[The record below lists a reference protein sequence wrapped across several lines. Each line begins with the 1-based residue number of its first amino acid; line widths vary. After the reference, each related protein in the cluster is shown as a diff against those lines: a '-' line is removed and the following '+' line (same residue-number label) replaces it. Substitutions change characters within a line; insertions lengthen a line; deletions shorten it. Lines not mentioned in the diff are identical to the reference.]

1 MNASY
6 AAIALVLLLAVL
18 GGGFYAARASGRS
31 ACEADYARQSAAQ
44 VASDAAK
51 RQKAEHAISQITDSD
66 LDGRLDK
73 WMRD

>member
-1 MNASY
+1 MSAPY

-18 GGGFYAARASGRS
+18 GGGFYAARSSGRS
-31 ACEADYARQSAAQ
+31 ACEADHARRTAAQ
-44 VASDAAK
+44 ISADAAK
-51 RQKAEHAISQITDSD
+51 RQKADHAISQITDSD